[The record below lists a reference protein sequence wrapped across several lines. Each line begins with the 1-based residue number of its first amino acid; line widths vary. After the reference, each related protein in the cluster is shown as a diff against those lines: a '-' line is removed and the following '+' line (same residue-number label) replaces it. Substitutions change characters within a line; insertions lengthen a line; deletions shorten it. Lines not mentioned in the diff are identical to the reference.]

1 MNKEFFLLFVERLL
15 QISYVLLLLLYAFI
29 IFSFMIIY
37 EKRLSQLPKR
47 EFIFVIAIILLI
59 IAWGL
64 FCKVLI
70 YCLKELYKNV

>member
-59 IAWGL
+59 IA
-64 FCKVLI
+64 
-70 YCLKELYKNV
+70 